1 MSIEKLKLAKNASI
15 QEALK
20 IIGSERVRIALVV
33 ENDKFLG
40 VISDSNI
47 RRALLNGKKLEDSIE
62 TIYTKNSLTIKEN
75 TSKEELLKLA
85 SQTDIYDFPVLNS
98 ENEVIAIKS
107 IASILKEK
115 SFENEVVLMVGG
127 LGSRLGELT
136 KNTPKPMLKI
146 GKKPILENIVL
157 NFKEQGF
164 KKFIF
169 CVNYKK
175 EVICDYFQ
183 EGRGWGVEISYV
195 KEKQKLGTAGALSL
209 IRDMKN
215 SFIVMNGDILTKL
228 DFDQLV
234 QEHKKSKA
242 VMSVVLR
249 EFEHQI
255 PYGVVKISNNDIKDI
270 EEKPMQK
277 FLVSAGIYVLEPEVL
292 KYIKKDVYLDMPNLI
307 KRLLDKKLKINSYIL
322 QDYWIDIGRLEEYEK
337 AIIDANN

>member
-183 EGRGWGVEISYV
+183 EGKSWGVEISYI
-195 KEKQKLGTAGALSL
+195 KEEQKLGTAGALSL
-209 IRDMKN
+209 IKDMKN

-255 PYGVVKISNNDIKDI
+255 PYGVVKISNKNIKDI
-270 EEKPMQK
+270 EEKPVQK

-292 KYIKKDVYLDMPNLI
+292 KYIKKDMYLDMPNLI

>member
-1 MSIEKLKLAKNASI
+1 MSIEKLKLTKNASI

-75 TSKEELLKLA
+75 ISKEELLKLA

-183 EGRGWGVEISYV
+183 EGKSLGVEISYV

-209 IRDMKN
+209 IKDMKK

-242 VMSVVLR
+242 MMSVVLR
-249 EFEHQI
+249 EFEYQI

-307 KRLLDKKLKINSYIL
+307 KRLLDKKIKINSYIL

>member
-20 IIGSERVRIALVV
+20 IIGSERVRIAFVV

-183 EGRGWGVEISYV
+183 EGKSWGVEISYI

-209 IRDMKN
+209 VKDMKK

-228 DFDQLV
+228 DFDQLI

-249 EFEHQI
+249 EFEQQI

-337 AIIDANN
+337 AIVDFQ

>member
-1 MSIEKLKLAKNASI
+1 MSIERLKLTKNASI

-20 IIGSERVRIALVV
+20 VIGNERVRIALVV
-33 ENDKFLG
+33 ENNKFLG

-47 RRALLNGKKLEDSIE
+47 RRALLSGGNLSDSIE
-62 TIYTKNSLTIKEN
+62 AIYTKNSLTIKES

-85 SQTDIYDFPVLNS
+85 SQTDIYDFPVLNDK
-98 ENEVIAIKS
+98 NEVIAIKS

-136 KNTPKPMLKI
+136 KNTPKPMLKV

-157 NFKEQGF
+157 NFKKQGF

-183 EGRGWGVEISYV
+183 NGKNLGIEISYI

-209 IRDMKN
+209 IKDMKD

-228 DFDQLV
+228 DFEQLIK
-234 QEHKKSKA
+234 EHKKSKA
-242 VMSVVLR
+242 MMSVVLR
-249 EFEHQI
+249 EFEFQI
-255 PYGVVKISNNDIKDI
+255 PYGVVKISNNIIKDI
-270 EEKPMQK
+270 KEKPVQN
-277 FLVSAGIYVLEPEVL
+277 FLVSAGIYVLEPQVL
-292 KYIKKDVYLDMPNLI
+292 KYIEKNAYLDMPNLI
-307 KRLLDKKLKINSYIL
+307 KLLLDKKLKINSYVL

-337 AIIDANN
+337 AVVDFQ

>member
-1 MSIEKLKLAKNASI
+1 MSIEKLKLTKNASI

-20 IIGSERVRIALVV
+20 TIGNERVRIALVV
-33 ENDKFLG
+33 ENNKFLG

-47 RRALLNGKKLEDSIE
+47 RRALLNGQKLEDSIE

-75 TSKEELLKLA
+75 TSKEYLLKLA
-85 SQTDIYDFPVLNS
+85 SQTDVYDFPVLNDN
-98 ENEVIAIKS
+98 NEVIAIKS
-107 IASILKEK
+107 IASVLKEK

-136 KNTPKPMLKI
+136 KDTPKPMLKV

-183 EGRGWGVEISYV
+183 DGKNLGVEITYI

-209 IRDMKN
+209 VQDIKN
-215 SFIVMNGDILTKL
+215 TFIVMNGDILTKL
-228 DFDQLV
+228 DFEKLIK
-234 QEHKKSKA
+234 EHKKSKA
-242 VMSVVLR
+242 VMSAVLR

-255 PYGVVKISNNDIKDI
+255 PYGVVKVFNHYIEDI
-270 EEKPMQK
+270 EEKPVQK

-292 KYIKKDVYLDMPNLI
+292 KYIDKNTYFDMPNLI
-307 KRLLDKKLKINSYIL
+307 KSLLGQKLKINSYL
-322 QDYWIDIGRLEEYEK
+322 LEDYWIDIGRLEEYEK
-337 AIIDANN
+337 AIVDFQ

>member
-183 EGRGWGVEISYV
+183 EGKSWGVEISYI

-209 IRDMKN
+209 VKDMKK

-228 DFDQLV
+228 DFDQLI

-249 EFEHQI
+249 EFKHQI
-255 PYGVVKISNNDIKDI
+255 PYGIVKISNNDIKDI
-270 EEKPMQK
+270 EEKPIQK

-337 AIIDANN
+337 AIVDFQ

>member
-1 MSIEKLKLAKNASI
+1 MSIERLKLTKNASI

-20 IIGSERVRIALVV
+20 VIGNERVRIALVV
-33 ENDKFLG
+33 ENNKFLG

-47 RRALLNGKKLEDSIE
+47 RRALLSGGNLSDSIE
-62 TIYTKNSLTIKEN
+62 AIYTKNSLTIKES

-85 SQTDIYDFPVLNS
+85 SQTDIYDFPVLNDK
-98 ENEVIAIKS
+98 NEVIAIKS

-136 KNTPKPMLKI
+136 KNTPKPMLKV

-157 NFKEQGF
+157 NFKKQGF

-183 EGRGWGVEISYV
+183 NGKNLGIEISYI

-209 IRDMKN
+209 IKDMKD
-215 SFIVMNGDILTKL
+215 SFVVMNGDILTKL
-228 DFDQLV
+228 DFEQLIK
-234 QEHKKSKA
+234 EHKKSKA
-242 VMSVVLR
+242 MMSVVLR
-249 EFEHQI
+249 EFEFQI
-255 PYGVVKISNNDIKDI
+255 PYGVVKISNNIIKDI
-270 EEKPMQK
+270 KEKPVQN
-277 FLVSAGIYVLEPEVL
+277 FLVSAGIYVLEPQVL
-292 KYIKKDVYLDMPNLI
+292 KYIEKNAYLDMPNLI
-307 KRLLDKKLKINSYIL
+307 KLLLDKKLKINSYVL

-337 AIIDANN
+337 AVVDFQ

>member
-1 MSIEKLKLAKNASI
+1 MSIDKLKLAKNASI

-20 IIGSERVRIALVV
+20 IIGNERVRIALVV
-33 ENDKFLG
+33 ENNKFLG

-47 RRALLNGKKLEDSIE
+47 RRALLNSKKLEDSIE

-85 SQTDIYDFPVLNS
+85 SQTDIYDFPVLNDN
-98 ENEVIAIKS
+98 NEVIAIKS
-107 IASILKEK
+107 IASVLKEK

-136 KNTPKPMLKI
+136 KDTPKPMLKV

-183 EGRGWGVEISYV
+183 DGKNLGVEITYI

-209 IRDMKN
+209 VQDIKN
-215 SFIVMNGDILTKL
+215 TFIVMNGDILTKL
-228 DFDQLV
+228 DFEKLIK
-234 QEHKKSKA
+234 EHKKSKA

-255 PYGVVKISNNDIKDI
+255 PYGVVKVFNQYIEDI
-270 EEKPMQK
+270 EEKPVQK

-292 KYIKKDVYLDMPNLI
+292 KYIDKNTYFDMPNLI
-307 KRLLDKKLKINSYIL
+307 KSLLGQKLKINSYL
-322 QDYWIDIGRLEEYEK
+322 LEDYWIDIGRLEEYEK
-337 AIIDANN
+337 AMVDFQ

>member
-1 MSIEKLKLAKNASI
+1 MSIEKLKLTKNASI

-20 IIGSERVRIALVV
+20 IIGSERVRIALVI
-33 ENDKFLG
+33 ENDQFLG

-85 SQTDIYDFPVLNS
+85 SQTDIYDFPVLND

-146 GKKPILENIVL
+146 GKKPILENIIL

-164 KKFIF
+164 QKFIF

-183 EGRGWGVEISYV
+183 EGKSWGVEISYI

-209 IRDMKN
+209 IKDMKN

-228 DFDQLV
+228 DFDQLI

-255 PYGVVKISNNDIKDI
+255 PYGVVRISNNDIKDI

-307 KRLLDKKLKINSYIL
+307 KRLLDKKIKINSYIL

>member
-127 LGSRLGELT
+127 LGGRLGELT

-183 EGRGWGVEISYV
+183 EGKSWGVEISYI

-209 IRDMKN
+209 VKDMKK

-228 DFDQLV
+228 DFDQLI

-249 EFEHQI
+249 EFEQQI

-270 EEKPMQK
+270 EEKPIQK

-337 AIIDANN
+337 AIVDFQ

>member
-183 EGRGWGVEISYV
+183 EGKSWGVEISYI

-209 IRDMKN
+209 VKDMKK

-228 DFDQLV
+228 DFDQLI

-249 EFEHQI
+249 EFEQQI

-292 KYIKKDVYLDMPNLI
+292 KYIKKDMYLDMPNLI

>member
-183 EGRGWGVEISYV
+183 EGKSWGVEISYI

-209 IRDMKN
+209 VKDMKK

-228 DFDQLV
+228 DFDQLI

-249 EFEHQI
+249 EFEQQI

-270 EEKPMQK
+270 EEKPIQK

-337 AIIDANN
+337 AIVDFQ

>member
-1 MSIEKLKLAKNASI
+1 MSIDKLKLAKNASI

-20 IIGSERVRIALVV
+20 IIGNERVRIALVV
-33 ENDKFLG
+33 ENNKFLG

-47 RRALLNGKKLEDSIE
+47 RRALLNGQKLEDSIE

-75 TSKEELLKLA
+75 TSKEYLLKLA
-85 SQTDIYDFPVLNS
+85 SQTDIYDFPVLNDN
-98 ENEVIAIKS
+98 NEVIAIKS
-107 IASILKEK
+107 IASVLKEK

-136 KNTPKPMLKI
+136 KDTPKPMLKV

-183 EGRGWGVEISYV
+183 DGKNLGVEITYI

-209 IRDMKN
+209 VQDIKN
-215 SFIVMNGDILTKL
+215 TFIVMNGDILTKL
-228 DFDQLV
+228 DFEKLIK
-234 QEHKKSKA
+234 EHKKSKA

-255 PYGVVKISNNDIKDI
+255 PYGVVKVFNQYIEDI
-270 EEKPMQK
+270 EEKPVQK

-292 KYIKKDVYLDMPNLI
+292 KYIDKNTYFDMPNLI
-307 KRLLDKKLKINSYIL
+307 KSLLGQKLKINSYL
-322 QDYWIDIGRLEEYEK
+322 LEDYWIDIGRLEEYEK
-337 AIIDANN
+337 AIVDFQ

>member
-85 SQTDIYDFPVLNS
+85 SQTDIYDFPVLND

-183 EGRGWGVEISYV
+183 EGKSWGVEISYI
-195 KEKQKLGTAGALSL
+195 KEEQKLGTAGALSL
-209 IRDMKN
+209 IKDMKN

-228 DFDQLV
+228 DFDQLI

-255 PYGVVKISNNDIKDI
+255 PYGVVKISNNNIKDI
-270 EEKPMQK
+270 EEKPMHK

-337 AIIDANN
+337 AIVDFQ

>member
-183 EGRGWGVEISYV
+183 EGKSWGVEISYI

-209 IRDMKN
+209 VKDMKK

-228 DFDQLV
+228 DFDQLI

-270 EEKPMQK
+270 EEKPIQK

-337 AIIDANN
+337 AIVDFQ

>member
-183 EGRGWGVEISYV
+183 EGKSWGVEISYI

-209 IRDMKN
+209 VKDMKK

-228 DFDQLV
+228 DFDQLI

-249 EFEHQI
+249 EFKHQI

-270 EEKPMQK
+270 EEKPIQK

-337 AIIDANN
+337 AIVDFQ

>member
-183 EGRGWGVEISYV
+183 EGKGWGVEISYV

>member
-107 IASILKEK
+107 IALILKEK

-183 EGRGWGVEISYV
+183 EGKSWGVEISYI

-209 IRDMKN
+209 VKDMKK

-228 DFDQLV
+228 DFDQLI

-249 EFEHQI
+249 EFEQQI

-337 AIIDANN
+337 AIVDFQ

>member
-136 KNTPKPMLKI
+136 KNIPKPMLKI

-183 EGRGWGVEISYV
+183 EGKSWGVEISYI

-209 IRDMKN
+209 VKDMKK

-228 DFDQLV
+228 DFDQLI

-249 EFEHQI
+249 EFEQQI

-337 AIIDANN
+337 AIVDFQ

>member
-183 EGRGWGVEISYV
+183 EGKSWGVEISYI

-209 IRDMKN
+209 VKDMKK

-228 DFDQLV
+228 DFDQLI

-249 EFEHQI
+249 EFEQQI

-337 AIIDANN
+337 AIVDFQ

>member
-183 EGRGWGVEISYV
+183 EGKSWGVEISYI

-209 IRDMKN
+209 VKDMKK

-228 DFDQLV
+228 DFDQLI

-249 EFEHQI
+249 EFEQQI